1 MRLSQ
6 FANGS
11 FVLFCVFVGGVA
23 FVPVVGKGNRPRFVL
38 GVGRKGFVGLAW

>member
-11 FVLFCVFVGGVA
+11 FVPFRVFVGGVA
-23 FVPVVGKGNRPRFVL
+23 FVPVVGEGNRPRFIL
-38 GVGRKGFVGLAW
+38 GVGWKGFVGLAW